1 MFGIC
6 LHVAF
11 VGSYAVVML
20 LGSQDIY
27 ISDASITI
35 WPAQPPLQPRAVSPT
50 RLYLNCPL
58 QL

>member
-11 VGSYAVVML
+11 VGSYTVVML

-35 WPAQPPLQPRAVSPT
+35 WPAQPPPAAQSSQSNQTLP
-50 RLYLNCPL
+50 
-58 QL
+58 